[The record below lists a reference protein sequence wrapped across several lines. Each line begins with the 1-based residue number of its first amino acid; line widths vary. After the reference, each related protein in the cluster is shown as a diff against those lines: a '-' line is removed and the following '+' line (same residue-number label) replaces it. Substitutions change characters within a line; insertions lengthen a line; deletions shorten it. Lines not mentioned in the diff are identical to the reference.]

1 MNYLT
6 LVNKENLIKDNYF
19 KCLELIDYHD
29 VLNAPIKVEK
39 ATLESYLQLKN
50 FLEKKNI
57 EIGIDSSYRT
67 IEEQQ
72 KIIDEFEL
80 KYGEEYTKKY
90 VASVRTSEHH
100 TGLAVDLS
108 IKVNNEFLIE
118 SKDLMINENIYLE
131 IHKYLKDFGFILRYP
146 KEKENITGY
155 SYEPWHIRYVG
166 KIPAKIIY
174 ENNLCLE
181 EYLNSYS
188 GILLVNKEKNMT
200 SRDVVNQLSK
210 LLGIKKIGHTGTLD
224 PMAEGVLVLTI
235 GRATKLGELL
245 TATSK
250 EYIAGVSIGKL
261 TDTLDTTGD
270 VIKEKECHKNIN
282 YKELLSAFQKTY
294 LQEVPIYSAVKVKGK
309 KLYEYARNNKEIEL
323 PKKEVTI
330 KEINLLESNKNSFK
344 FKCLVTKGTYI
355 RSLIRDMGQSI
366 DEYFSMS
373 SLIRTKQGKFS
384 IEDSYYLDDIKD
396 NKFKILSIEEVLND
410 YKTIIVDDKLK
421 KKIINGSKI
430 NNTYDIKD
438 KILFKDKNNKLI
450 AIYQRD
456 KEYLKMYKM
465 MIDLSIY
472 NSYNK

>member
-438 KILFKDKNNKLI
+438 KILFKEKNNKLI

>member
-29 VLNAPIKVEK
+29 VLSAPIKVEK

>member
-19 KCLELIDYHD
+19 KYLELIDYHD
-29 VLNAPIKVEK
+29 VLNSPIKVEK
-39 ATLESYLQLKN
+39 ETLESYLQLKS

-57 EIGIDSSYRT
+57 EIGIDSAYRT

-72 KIIDEFEL
+72 KIIDEFTL
-80 KYGEEYTKKY
+80 KYKEAYKKKY
-90 VASVRTSEHH
+90 VAPVRTSEHH

-108 IKVNNEFLIE
+108 IKVDKEFLIE
-118 SKDLMINENIYLE
+118 NEDLMANENIYLE

-146 KEKENITGY
+146 KGKEKITGY

-166 KIPAKIIY
+166 KTPAKIIY

-188 GILLVNKEKNMT
+188 GILLVDKEKNMT
-200 SRDVVNQLSK
+200 SRDVVNK
-210 LLGIKKIGHTGTLD
+210 VCKILGIKKIGHTGTLD

-235 GRATKLGELL
+235 GKATKLGELL

-261 TDTLDTTGD
+261 TDTLDITGN

-282 YKELLSAFQKTY
+282 FKELLSSFQKTY

-309 KLYEYARNNKEIEL
+309 KLYEYARTNQIVEL

-330 KEINLLESNKNSFK
+330 KEINLLETNKNSFK

-355 RSLIRDMGQSI
+355 RRLIRDMGQSI

-373 SLIRTKQGKFS
+373 SLVRTKQGKFS
-384 IEDSYYLDDIKD
+384 IDDAYSLDDIKNSD
-396 NKFKILSIEEVLND
+396 FKILSIEEVLND

-421 KKIINGSKI
+421 KKIINGCRI

-438 KILFKDKNNKLI
+438 KVLFKDKNNKLI

-456 KEYLKMYKM
+456 NKCLKMYKM
-465 MIDLSIY
+465 IIDLSIFNDY
-472 NSYNK
+472 TK

>member
-19 KCLELIDYHD
+19 KCLELIDYKD
-29 VLNAPIKVEK
+29 IFNDYIKVEK
-39 ATLESYLQLKN
+39 ETLESYLQLKS

-57 EIGIDSSYRT
+57 EIGIDSAYRT

-72 KIIDEFEL
+72 KIIDEFTL
-80 KYGEEYTKKY
+80 KYKEAYKKKY
-90 VASVRTSEHH
+90 VAPVRTSEHH

-108 IKVNNEFLIE
+108 IKVDKEFLIE
-118 SKDLMINENIYLE
+118 NEDLMANENIYLE

-146 KEKENITGY
+146 KGKEKITGY

-166 KIPAKIIY
+166 KTPAKIIY

-188 GILLVNKEKNMT
+188 GILLVDKEKNMT
-200 SRDVVNQLSK
+200 SRDVVNKVSK
-210 LLGIKKIGHTGTLD
+210 ILGIKKIGHTGTLD

-235 GRATKLGELL
+235 GKATKLGELL
-245 TATSK
+245 TAASK

-261 TDTLDTTGD
+261 TDTLDTTGN
-270 VIKEKECHKNIN
+270 VIKEKESHKNIN
-282 YKELLSAFQKTY
+282 FKELLSSFQKTY

-309 KLYEYARNNKEIEL
+309 KLYEYARTNQIVEL

-330 KEINLLESNKNSFK
+330 KEINLLETNKNSFK

-373 SLIRTKQGKFS
+373 SLVRTKQGKFS
-384 IEDSYYLDDIKD
+384 IDDAYSLDDIKNSD
-396 NKFKILSIEEVLND
+396 FKILSIEEVLND

-421 KKIINGSKI
+421 KKIINGCRIS
-430 NNTYDIKD
+430 NTYDIKD
-438 KILFKDKNNKLI
+438 KVLFKDKNNKLI

-456 KEYLKMYKM
+456 NKCLKMYKM

-472 NSYNK
+472 NNYNK